1 MKNLDLGDFNIELVV
16 NEKDPDLKEKL
27 LDLIENDLLPESGD
41 ILVNKKEEES
51 EKFKVC
57 SVEFILGDRLGVNIE
72 LERL

>member
-16 NEKDPDLKEKL
+16 NEKDPDLEEKL